1 MRIRPIP
8 HLGERSWTWTTAADR
23 ADITHGMSVPL
34 LAGKTAIV
42 TGAARG
48 QGAAHAELLAREGA
62 NVMLTDV
69 LDELGEAFAE
79 RLRGEGLSAAYTH
92 LDVADPA
99 DWAVAVDRTKELF
112 GAPSVL
118 VNNAGIGA
126 PSGVVDCSDEEWRHV
141 IGVNQDGVFFGMRAV
156 IPGMQE
162 LGGGSIVNVSSQWGH
177 TGGAP
182 AHVAYVASKW
192 AVRGLTRNAAL
203 TYGKDNIRVNSI
215 SPGLVD
221 TALLGDPK
229 RVEGDIART
238 PLLRVAPP
246 EEVSPTVLYLA
257 SDQSSYVTGADIV
270 IDGGLEAV

>member
-1 MRIRPIP
+1 MND
-8 HLGERSWTWTTAADR
+8 A
-23 ADITHGMSVPL
+23 L
-34 LAGKTAIV
+34 LSGKTAIV

-69 LDELGEAFAE
+69 LDNVGEALAE

-92 LDVADPA
+92 LDVSDSNEWSA
-99 DWAVAVDRTKELF
+99 AVEKTTELF
-112 GAPSVL
+112 GVPTVL

-126 PSGVVDCSDEEWRHV
+126 PSGVADCSDEEWRRV

-156 IPGMQE
+156 VPGMRGI
-162 LGGGSIVNVSSQWGH
+162 GGGSIVNISSQWGH

-246 EEVSPTVLYLA
+246 EEISPTVLYLA
-257 SDQSSYVTGADIV
+257 SDQSSYVTGVDIV
-270 IDGGLEAV
+270 IDGGLETV